1 MGTRGFTLNLDRAR
15 AGGFADPLGV
25 RPPWIADGL
34 CENRR
39 MTHPAEVVGFALAV
53 VAVTVV
59 ARGLADRFRVPYAI
73 VLTGCGLI
81 YAVLPLP
88 AVHLDPEI
96 VLWLI
101 IPPLLYA
108 AALRSSLVGIRA
120 DWRPISSLSV
130 LLVLVTA
137 VAVGWFVDLTVPRI
151 TLAAG
156 LTLGAAVAPPD
167 PVASLAIG
175 RRAGLPSR
183 MLTLIGGEGMLN
195 DATALTTLQVAVAAT
210 VSGVFSVG
218 TAIGQFVLAVA
229 GGLLI
234 GMAFGYLLRLARP
247 LLRDPLRANAV
258 SLATPF
264 AAYLAGEAAHVSG
277 VLCVIIAGLMAGH
290 DSPRDESGVS
300 RLQTDAVWQL
310 IEFVLEGVVFLL
322 IGAQLPTVLRGL
334 RTEPAS
340 LTASAIL
347 VTLAGVL
354 LVRPL
359 WLFLTQSVPRMLGW
373 RLGHHAPPLTG
384 REVIA
389 LSWAGT
395 RGVITLAAMFSVPL
409 AVSSGAPFPDRDL
422 LLLCAYIVVLVTLV
436 GQGLTFGPLLRRL
449 GLKADEAED
458 AQVRHEARLAAIR
471 AALRTVDD
479 MQSSHE
485 IPASVANTLRASLR
499 RRAERHERM
508 FEMLSEGDGEAGW
521 SPELEA
527 GIRAQHA
534 AITAQREELVRWRD
548 GGRLSDDCLRTL
560 QHELDHEES
569 VLPGG

>member
-1 MGTRGFTLNLDRAR
+1 M
-15 AGGFADPLGV
+15 
-25 RPPWIADGL
+25 
-34 CENRR
+34 
-39 MTHPAEVVGFALAV
+39 MHPAETVGFALAL
-53 VAVTVV
+53 VAVIVV
-59 ARGLADRFRVPYAI
+59 ARGLADRLRVPYAI

-88 AVHLDPEI
+88 AVHLEPEI

-108 AALRSSLVGIRA
+108 AALRSSLVAIRA

-130 LLVLVTA
+130 FLVLATA
-137 VAVGWFVDLTVPRI
+137 VAVGGLIDLVVPRI

-156 LTLGAAVAPPD
+156 LALGAAVAPSD

-183 MLTLIGGEGMLN
+183 MLTLIGAEGMLN

-210 VSGVFSVG
+210 VSGTFSFG
-218 TAIGQFVLAVA
+218 AAIGEFVLAAA

-234 GMAFGYLLRLARP
+234 GMAFGYVLRLVRR

-277 VLCVIIAGLMAGH
+277 VLCVIIAGLMAAH

-310 IEFVLEGVVFLL
+310 VEFILEGVVFLL

-334 RTEPAS
+334 HAEPAS

-359 WLFLTQSVPRMLGW
+359 WLFLTQSIPRMLGW

-395 RGVITLAAMFSVPL
+395 RGVITLAAIFSVPL
-409 AVSSGAPFPDRDL
+409 AVRSGGRFPDRDL
-422 LLLCAYIVVLVTLV
+422 LLLCAYVVVLVTLV

-458 AQVRHEARLAAIR
+458 AQVRHEARLAAIS

-479 MQSSHE
+479 MQAGRE
-485 IPASVANTLRASLR
+485 IPASVADRLRTTLNH
-499 RRAERHERM
+499 RAERHARV
-508 FEMLSEGDGEAGW
+508 FEMLSEADGEAGW
-521 SPELEA
+521 TPELEA
-527 GIRAQHA
+527 AVRAQHA
-534 AITAQREELVRWRD
+534 VIEAQREELVRWRD
-548 GGRLSDDCLRTL
+548 GGRLSDDSLRTL

>member
-1 MGTRGFTLNLDRAR
+1 MQ
-15 AGGFADPLGV
+15 
-25 RPPWIADGL
+25 
-34 CENRR
+34 
-39 MTHPAEVVGFALAV
+39 HPAEVVGFALAM
-53 VAVTVV
+53 VAVIVV
-59 ARGLADRFRVPYAI
+59 ARGLGDRFRVPYAI

-88 AVHLDPEI
+88 TVRLEPEV

-108 AALRSSLVGIRA
+108 AALRASLLAIRA
-120 DWRPISSLSV
+120 DWRPIISLS
-130 LLVLVTA
+130 LALVLVTA
-137 VAVGWFVDLTVPRI
+137 VAVGWFIFLAVPRI

-156 LTLGAAVAPPD
+156 LALGAAVAPPD

-175 RRAGLPSR
+175 RRTGLPSR
-183 MLTLIGGEGMLN
+183 MLTLIGAEGMLN

-210 VSGVFSVG
+210 VSGNFSLGLAVG
-218 TAIGQFVLAVA
+218 EFVLAAV
-229 GGLLI
+229 GGLAI
-234 GMAFGYLLRLARP
+234 GCAFGFLLRLIRP

-264 AAYLAGEAAHVSG
+264 AAYLAGQSAHVSG

-310 IEFVLEGVVFLL
+310 VEFVLEGVVFLL

-334 RTEPAS
+334 HAEPAS
-340 LTASAIL
+340 LTIGAIL

-354 LVRPL
+354 LVRPV
-359 WLFLTQSVPRMLGW
+359 WLILTQTVPRMLGW

-389 LSWAGT
+389 MSWAGT
-395 RGVITLAAMFSVPL
+395 RGVITLAAIFSVPL
-409 AVSSGAPFPDRDL
+409 VVSTGAPFPDRDL
-422 LLLCAYIVVLVTLV
+422 LLLCAYVVVLVTLV

-458 AQVRHEARLAAIR
+458 AQVRHEARRAAIE

-479 MQSSHE
+479 MQASHE
-485 IPASVANTLRASLR
+485 IPASIADNVRAALR
-499 RRAERHERM
+499 RRAERHERI
-508 FEMLSEGDGEAGW
+508 FRMLGEADGEPGW
-521 SPELEA
+521 TPELEA
-527 GIRAQHA
+527 AVRAQHA
-534 AITAQREELVRWRD
+534 AIVAQREELVRWRD
-548 GGRLSDDCLRTL
+548 GGRLSDSCLRTL

-569 VLPGG
+569 VLPGS

>member
-1 MGTRGFTLNLDRAR
+1 
-15 AGGFADPLGV
+15 
-25 RPPWIADGL
+25 
-34 CENRR
+34 
-39 MTHPAEVVGFALAV
+39 MTHPAEVVGFALAL
-53 VAVTVV
+53 VAVIVV

-96 VLWLI
+96 ALWLI

-108 AALRSSLVGIRA
+108 AALRASLVGIRA

-130 LLVLVTA
+130 ALVLLTA
-137 VAVGWFVDLTVPRI
+137 VAVGWFIFLVVPKI
-151 TLAAG
+151 TLAVG
-156 LTLGAAVAPPD
+156 LVLGAAVAPPD

-210 VSGVFSVG
+210 VSGRFSAGLAV
-218 TAIGQFVLAVA
+218 GQFVLAVV

-234 GMAFGYLLRLARP
+234 GCAFGYLLRLFRP
-247 LLRDPLRANAV
+247 LLRNPLRANAV

-264 AAYLAGEAAHVSG
+264 AAYLAGESAHVSG
-277 VLCVIIAGLMAGH
+277 VLCVIIAGLMAAH

-310 IEFVLEGVVFLL
+310 VEFVLEGVVFLL
-322 IGAQLPTVLRGL
+322 IGAQLPAVLRGL
-334 RTEPAS
+334 HTEPAS
-340 LTASAIL
+340 LTASAII

-354 LVRPL
+354 LVRPI
-359 WLFLTQSVPRMLGW
+359 WLLLTQSVPRMLGW
-373 RLGHHAPPLTG
+373 RLGHRAPPLTG

-395 RGVITLAAMFSVPL
+395 RGVITLAAVFSIPL
-409 AVSSGAPFPDRDL
+409 TVSTGAPFPDRDL

-458 AQVRHEARLAAIR
+458 AQVRHGARLAAIG

-479 MQSSHE
+479 MQASHE
-485 IPASVANTLRASLR
+485 IPASIADGIRASLR
-499 RRAERHERM
+499 RRTERAERV
-508 FEMLSEGDGEAGW
+508 FEMLSDADGEIGW
-521 SPELEA
+521 TPELEA
-527 GIRAQHA
+527 AIRAQHA
-534 AITAQREELVRWRD
+534 VIDAQREELVRWRD
-548 GGRLSDDCLRTL
+548 GGRLSDDSLRTL

>member
-1 MGTRGFTLNLDRAR
+1 
-15 AGGFADPLGV
+15 
-25 RPPWIADGL
+25 
-34 CENRR
+34 
-39 MTHPAEVVGFALAV
+39 MTHPAEVVGFVLALV
-53 VAVTVV
+53 GVIVV

-73 VLTGCGLI
+73 VLTGCGLL

-88 AVHLDPEI
+88 AVHLEPEI
-96 VLWLI
+96 VLWFI

-108 AALRSSLVGIRA
+108 AALRSSLTAIRVN
-120 DWRPISSLSV
+120 WRPIMSLSIA
-130 LLVLVTA
+130 LVLVTA
-137 VAVGWFVDLTVPRI
+137 VLVGWFIDLTVPRI

-156 LTLGAAVAPPD
+156 LALGAAVAPPD

-175 RRAGLPSR
+175 RRAGLPAR

-195 DATALTTLQVAVAAT
+195 DATALTILQVAVAAT
-210 VSGVFSVG
+210 VSGRFALGLAV
-218 TAIGQFVLAVA
+218 GQFVLAVV

-234 GMAFGYLLRLARP
+234 GCAFGYLLRLLRP

-264 AAYLAGEAAHVSG
+264 AAYLAGQAAHVSG
-277 VLCVIIAGLMAGH
+277 VLCVIIAGLMAAH

-310 IEFVLEGVVFLL
+310 VEFVLEGAVFLL
-322 IGAQLPTVLRGL
+322 IGAQLPAVLRGL
-334 RTEPAS
+334 HAEPAS

-359 WLFLTQSVPRMLGW
+359 WLVVTQSVPRMLGW
-373 RLGHHAPPLTG
+373 RLGHRAPPLTG
-384 REVIA
+384 REVTA
-389 LSWAGT
+389 MSWAGT
-395 RGVITLAAMFSVPL
+395 RGVITLAAVFSLPL
-409 AVSSGAPFPDRDL
+409 TVSSGAPFPDRDL

-458 AQVRHEARLAAIR
+458 AQTRHEARLAAIS

-479 MQSSHE
+479 MAEGGE
-485 IPASVANTLRASLR
+485 IPASVADRLRTSLR
-499 RRAERHERM
+499 RRAERHERE
-508 FEMLSEGDGEAGW
+508 FEMLSEGNGETGW
-521 SPELEA
+521 SPDLEA
-527 GIRAQHA
+527 AVRAQHTV
-534 AITAQREELVRWRD
+534 IDAQREELLRWRD